1 MTVVIVLLLLLVVVL
16 IVMAADSGSVD
27 PCSCHRCGKY
37 VPAPARFCDGCRPAP
52 LSGYQPS
59 KTTSSGKVLPPPKL
73 P

>member
-1 MTVVIVLLLLLVVVL
+1 MILVIILLQMPLLIL
-16 IVMAADSGSVD
+16 IVMLAGLGSAN

-59 KTTSSGKVLPPPKL
+59 KTTLSGKVQPPPKQR
-73 P
+73 

>member
-1 MTVVIVLLLLLVVVL
+1 MILVIILLQIPLLIL
-16 IVMAADSGSVD
+16 IVMLAGSGSAN

-59 KTTSSGKVLPPPKL
+59 KTTLSGKVLPPPKQR
-73 P
+73 

>member
-1 MTVVIVLLLLLVVVL
+1 MILVIILLQMPLLIL
-16 IVMAADSGSVD
+16 IVMLAGLGSAN

-59 KTTSSGKVLPPPKL
+59 KTTLSGKVQPTPKQR
-73 P
+73 

>member
-1 MTVVIVLLLLLVVVL
+1 MILIIILLQLPLLVL
-16 IVMAADSGSVD
+16 IVMLAGSGSAS

-59 KTTSSGKVLPPPKL
+59 KATSSGKELPPPKQR
-73 P
+73 

>member
-1 MTVVIVLLLLLVVVL
+1 MILVIILLQMPLLIL
-16 IVMAADSGSVD
+16 IVMLAGLGSAN

-59 KTTSSGKVLPPPKL
+59 KTTLSGKVLPPPKQR
-73 P
+73 